1 MGMDFG
7 ESLKNHL
14 RERNLTKK
22 DLSLKAFGHIR
33 GLEKYKSWTPK
44 MYPEIYIAQEKLV
57 SLILKSN
64 QNV

>member
-22 DLSLKAFGHIR
+22 DLSLKAFA
-33 GLEKYKSWTPK
+33 WTPE
-44 MYPEIYIAQEKLV
+44 MYPEIYTAQEKLI